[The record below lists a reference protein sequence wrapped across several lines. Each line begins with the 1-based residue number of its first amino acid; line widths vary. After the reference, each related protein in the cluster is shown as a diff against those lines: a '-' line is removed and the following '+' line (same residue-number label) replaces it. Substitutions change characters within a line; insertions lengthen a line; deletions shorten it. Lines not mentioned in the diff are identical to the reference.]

1 MDIKKYD
8 DFDIVDIAMITTDN
22 TFEGNNEDDVE
33 NTIGMDGEEMINNVD
48 ESSLL
53 DELDADITIDDD
65 SDYDYTLDDIDY
77 DESLDDATNILDME
91 AEDSREYLSK
101 NDPADDSDGELI
113 DYIMTTDIV
122 DDDIVDDEGEE

>member
-1 MDIKKYD
+1 MDIKGYD
-8 DFDIVDIAMITTDN
+8 DFDAVDIAMITTDN

-33 NTIGMDGEEMINNVD
+33 DTLGMNGEDMVNSVD

-53 DELDADITIDDD
+53 DELDSDVTVNDDPE
-65 SDYDYTLDDIDY
+65 YDYTLGDVEY

-91 AEDSREYLSK
+91 AEDTREYLSD

-113 DYIMTTDIV
+113 DYIMAEDIA
-122 DDDIVDDEGEE
+122 DDDEGEE